1 MAFTKSD
8 LSDLKQSLADRHDSG
23 VLPTDSTTVAYW
35 IRLLNRGKDYCVDK
49 LQIAPATSST
59 TTTSGTATLSDA
71 FAFPSAVYTSG
82 NVEVPQIKAEE
93 SEGRS
98 DLCYWIAGDWESG
111 FTFNVPTGYDDT
123 YTIYRADKYEDMSA
137 DADICPVSDPEAV
150 VAYAYS
156 MLRKAETDPL
166 DDADAAMAECERRI
180 DEMIYQENQR
190 NGGIQMRLE
199 NNA

>member
-1 MAFTKSD
+1 MAFTKAD
-8 LSDLKQSLADRHDSG
+8 LADLKQSLADRHDSG
-23 VLPTDSTTVAYW
+23 VLPTDSTTLAYW
-35 IRLLNRGKDYCVDK
+35 IRILNRGKDYCVDK
-49 LQIAPATSST
+49 LQISPSAASV
-59 TTTSGTATLSDA
+59 TTTSGTATLSDV
-71 FAFPSAVYTSG
+71 FIFPSAVFTSG
-82 NVEVPQIKAEE
+82 NVEVPQIKEEE

-98 DLCYWIAGDWESG
+98 DLCYWIAGDWKAG
-111 FTFNVPTGYDDT
+111 FTFNVPSGYDDT
-123 YTIYRADKYEDMSA
+123 YSVHRAAKYEDMSA

-190 NGGIQMRLE
+190 NGGIQMHLE
-199 NNA
+199 HNA